1 MCDHSGKLVARLD
14 GELGN
19 DEMAELERH
28 ISACGKCRSQLESY
42 QQVSARFDAY
52 CDAVLSAKAHRRRLP
67 RRVPVLTTAAVAAI
81 AATLVFVL
89 LRARVPAVAPPLS
102 VQVQTQAAPPAI
114 VVEKV
119 PVPVPR
125 KAVHPPPAAGA
136 STPRQTANWQPIER
150 AIQISIPAES
160 MFPPGAVPEGLN
172 FLADLSIAA
181 DGSAEQIRLRPR
193 LMEVER
199 RQP

>member
-1 MCDHSGKLVARLD
+1 MCDHSGKLVAWLD

-42 QQVSARFDAY
+42 QHVSARFDAY
-52 CDAVLSAKAHRRRLP
+52 CDAVLSAKAHRRTLP
-67 RRVPVLTTAAVAAI
+67 RRVPVLTAVAI
-81 AATLVFVL
+81 AATLVLGL
-89 LRARVPAVAPPLS
+89 LRARVPAVAPLS
-102 VQVQTQAAPPAI
+102 VQVQTQTAPPPS

-119 PVPVPR
+119 PASVPS
-125 KAVHPPPAAGA
+125 KTVHPPPAAAA
-136 STPRQTANWQPIER
+136 STPRQTANWQPTER